1 VLEVVRAFE
10 RATGKSVAYEIMP
23 RRAGDIAAYWA
34 DSSRAARELGWRA
47 ERTLEDMCRDAWRW
61 QSMNPAGYP

>member
-1 VLEVVRAFE
+1 
-10 RATGKSVAYEIMP
+10 MP